1 MQKPEMETVEK
12 TSNLVKSK
20 AYQVR
25 SGLEEVIAKIDA
37 ISAKVFLGDR
47 QLANQTTGL
56 LRQQI
61 DMASSRV
68 TTDENIIKSLDHS
81 LAIRAKLLEHRCYL
95 NDMLVEINKIL
106 LGIAEKRNKINEMR
120 VSANLVTAQLNA
132 ELDGELNRIKSEE
145 NFQGFL
151 TEFEELESVE
161 ALCVAKEEQ
170 NNQHLDALDAL
181 TDASLGLQ
189 NEISKVKV
197 AAKAARNELD
207 KSMPFIE

>member
-1 MQKPEMETVEK
+1 MQNPKLEKVEK

-20 AYQVR
+20 AYQAR
-25 SGLEEVIAKIDA
+25 SDLEEVIATIDA

-47 QLANQTTGL
+47 QLANQTTGS

-61 DMASSRV
+61 DMAASRV

-132 ELDGELNRIKSEE
+132 ELDCELNRIKSEE

-151 TEFEELESVE
+151 TEFEASDSVE
-161 ALCVAKEEQ
+161 ALCVAKEGQ
-170 NNQHLDALDAL
+170 NTQHLDALDAL
-181 TDASLGLQ
+181 SDASLGLR
-189 NEISKVKV
+189 NEISKVNV
-197 AAKAARNELD
+197 AATTARNELN
-207 KSMPFIE
+207 KSMPFVE

>member
-56 LRQQI
+56 LKQQI
-61 DMASSRV
+61 DIASSRV

-151 TEFEELESVE
+151 AEFEELESVE
-161 ALCVAKEEQ
+161 ALCVTKEGQ
-170 NNQHLDALDAL
+170 NTQHLDALDAL
-181 TDASLGLQ
+181 KDASLGLQ

-197 AAKAARNELD
+197 AAETARNELN
-207 KSMPFIE
+207 KSMSFIE

>member
-161 ALCVAKEEQ
+161 ALCVTKEGQ
-170 NNQHLDALDAL
+170 NTQHLDALDAL
-181 TDASLGLQ
+181 KDASLGLQ

>member
-1 MQKPEMETVEK
+1 MQNSEMESVEN

-20 AYQVR
+20 AYQAR
-25 SGLEEVIAKIDA
+25 SDLEEAIATIDA

-61 DMASSRV
+61 DVASNRV

-81 LAIRAKLLEHRCYL
+81 LAIRARLLEHRCYL

-106 LGIAEKRNKINEMR
+106 LGIAENRNKINEMR

-132 ELDGELNRIKSEE
+132 ELDGELHRIKREE
-145 NFQGFL
+145 NFQYFL
-151 TEFEELESVE
+151 PEFEEANSIE
-161 ALCVAKEEQ
+161 ALCVAKERQ
-170 NNQHLDALDAL
+170 NTKHLDSLDAIP
-181 TDASLGLQ
+181 DALSNLR

-197 AAKAARNELD
+197 AATTARNELD
-207 KSMPFIE
+207 KSLPFVE

>member
-12 TSNLVKSK
+12 KSNLVKSK

-25 SGLEEVIAKIDA
+25 SSLEEVIATIDA

-68 TTDENIIKSLDHS
+68 TSDENIIKSLDHS

-120 VSANLVTAQLNA
+120 V
-132 ELDGELNRIKSEE
+132 ESEFDRFE
-145 NFQGFL
+145 STEIFKNIPTNFGIFRNVSKYVR
-151 TEFEELESVE
+151 TFR
-161 ALCVAKEEQ
+161 
-170 NNQHLDALDAL
+170 N
-181 TDASLGLQ
+181 
-189 NEISKVKV
+189 IS
-197 AAKAARNELD
+197 D
-207 KSMPFIE
+207 

>member
-12 TSNLVKSK
+12 KSNLVKSK

-25 SGLEEVIAKIDA
+25 SSLEEVIATIDA

-68 TTDENIIKSLDHS
+68 TSDENIIKSLDHS

-170 NNQHLDALDAL
+170 NTQHLDALDAL

>member
-1 MQKPEMETVEK
+1 MQNPKLEKVEK
-12 TSNLVKSK
+12 KSNLVKSK
-20 AYQVR
+20 AYQAR
-25 SGLEEVIAKIDA
+25 SDLEEVIATIDA

-106 LGIAEKRNKINEMR
+106 LGVAEKRNKINEMR

-132 ELDGELNRIKSEE
+132 ELDRELNRIKSEE
-145 NFQGFL
+145 NFQGFS
-151 TEFEELESVE
+151 TEFEEPGSVE
-161 ALCVAKEEQ
+161 ALCVAKEGQ
-170 NNQHLDALDAL
+170 NTQHLDTLDAV
-181 TDASLGLQ
+181 TNASLDLR

-197 AAKAARNELD
+197 AAKTARNELN
-207 KSMPFIE
+207 KSMPFVE

>member
-56 LRQQI
+56 LKQQI

-68 TTDENIIKSLDHS
+68 TSDENIIKSLDHS